1 MRKFTDVYITGVG
14 HYLPGAKVNNEE
26 MDQFVGLINTQSQ
39 RIKRRILAENGIQ
52 TRHYA
57 ITPEGQPKMSMAEMA
72 SESVRLALKEADVP
86 LEKVGVLATGT
97 VSGDVVVPGFANMLQ
112 GELKAPPMET
122 VSINGICSSGMIAL
136 KAACEMIQSKEHE
149 HALVNATEFPS
160 RMFKKS
166 RFLMNEKNVD
176 FNAHFLRWML
186 SDGSG
191 SMVLSQTPKM
201 QKGLSLKLNWIHTR
215 SFSGDYPTCM
225 SIGFGDEG
233 QGKSYLDWDSVAEA
247 EKEGFFYLRQDI
259 RLLPNIFEVGFAE
272 YLKLVKQGDIQP
284 RSVDH
289 FLCHYSSEKFSH
301 TIKDLMKK
309 SDVFI
314 DDSKWWSNLATSG
327 NTGSASIFIMLSEF
341 LQTHPQLQHGEK
353 ILLFVPESGRFT
365 VSYAQLEVVKTEGAV
380 IKAVDESQAPPLT
393 EDLKNQFPELFLKLS
408 EVWSQYRSNVFRT
421 ELCQR
426 IFSKKA
432 SLEDYQIW
440 MSNWIPQVR
449 QGAVWMREAISHAP
463 VEVQNLAALIETHAG
478 EEQFDFNILYNDYK
492 MSGGT
497 VPLEDLCRT
506 PGGEALHA
514 FMMSTAQQNP
524 LSLLGGIFIIEG
536 TGQKIIPALLPY
548 LKDSLNLNLT
558 VFKFLQ
564 YHGEN
569 DQHHLQRW
577 ATAVEMAL
585 SYNPKLSQEIVDCAQ
600 RVSQLY
606 LMQWNDISKKIR
618 ESHEKL

>member
-1 MRKFTDVYITGVG
+1 MRKFSDVYITGVG
-14 HYLPGAKVNNEE
+14 HYLPGAKVNNDE
-26 MDQFVGLINTQSQ
+26 MDSYVGLINTQSQ
-39 RIKRRILAENGIQ
+39 RIKRRILAENGIK

-57 ITPEGQPKMSMAEMA
+57 IDAEGKPRMSMAEMA
-72 SESVRLALKEADVP
+72 AESVRLALKDAGVG
-86 LEKVGVLATGT
+86 LEHVGALATGT

-112 GELKAPPMET
+112 GQLKAQPMET

-136 KAACEMIQSKEHE
+136 KSACEMIQSKEHA
-149 HALVNATEFPS
+149 HAVVNATEFPS

-186 SDGSG
+186 SDGAG
-191 SMVLSQTPKM
+191 SVVLSSSPKT
-201 QKGLSLKLNWIHTR
+201 QKGLSLKLDWIHTR

-225 SIGFGDEG
+225 SIGFGEEG

-272 YLKLVKQGDIQP
+272 YLKLVKQGDIHP
-284 RSVDH
+284 GRVDH
-289 FLCHYSSEKFSH
+289 FLCHYSSERFSH

-314 DDSKWWSNLATSG
+314 EESKWWSNLATSG

-341 LQTHPQLQHGEK
+341 LQQKTVKHGDK

-365 VSYAQLEVVKTEGAV
+365 VSYAMLEVIQTESEGAL
-380 IKAVDESQAPPLT
+380 AVSESEAPPLT
-393 EDLKNQFPELFLKLS
+393 PELKDQFPELFLKLS
-408 EVWSQYRSNVFRT
+408 EVWSNYRSSVFRT

-426 IFSKKA
+426 IFSKTA
-432 SLEDYQIW
+432 SLQDYQIW
-440 MSNWIPQVR
+440 MSSWIPQVR
-449 QGAVWMREAISHAP
+449 QGAVWMREAIAHAP
-463 VEVQNLAALIETHAG
+463 EEVQNLTALIETHAG

-492 MSGGT
+492 ISGGT
-497 VPLEDLCRT
+497 VPLDDLFRT
-506 PGGEALHA
+506 PGGDALNA
-514 FMMSTAQQNP
+514 YMMSAARQNP

-548 LKDSLNLNLT
+548 LKDSLNVNLG

-569 DQHHLQRW
+569 DQNHLRRW
-577 ATAVEMAL
+577 ANAVEMAL
-585 SYNPKLSQEIVDCAQ
+585 IYNPLLSQEIVDCAQ
-600 RVSQLY
+600 RVAQLY

-618 ESHEKL
+618 EQNEKL

>member
-1 MRKFTDVYITGVG
+1 MRKFSDVYITGVG
-14 HYLPGAKVNNEE
+14 HFLPGAKVNNDE
-26 MDQFVGLINTQSQ
+26 MDTYVGLINTQSQ
-39 RIKRRILAENGIQ
+39 RIKRRILAENGIK

-57 ITPEGQPKMSMAEMA
+57 IDAEGKPRMSMAEMA
-72 SESVRLALKEADVP
+72 SESVRLALKDAGVS
-86 LEKVGVLATGT
+86 LEQVGALATGT

-136 KAACEMIQSKEHE
+136 KSACEMIQSKEHA
-149 HALVNATEFPS
+149 HAVVNATEFPS
-160 RMFKKS
+160 RLFKKS
-166 RFLMNEKNVD
+166 RFMMNEKNVD

-186 SDGSG
+186 SDGAG
-191 SMVLSQTPKM
+191 SMVLSPSPKT
-201 QKGLSLKLNWIHTR
+201 QKGISLKLDWIHTR

-225 SIGFGDEG
+225 SIGFGEEG
-233 QGKSYLDWDSVAEA
+233 QGKSYLDWDSVADA

-272 YLKLVKQGDIQP
+272 YLKLVKQGDIHP
-284 RSVDH
+284 GRVDH
-289 FLCHYSSEKFSH
+289 FLCHYSSERFSH

-314 DDSKWWSNLATSG
+314 EESKWWSNLSTSG

-341 LQTHPQLQHGEK
+341 LQQKQVKHGEK

-365 VSYAQLEVVKTEGAV
+365 VSYAMLEVVKTES
-380 IKAVDESQAPPLT
+380 ESGLALSESEAPPLT
-393 EDLKNQFPELFLKLS
+393 PELKDQFPELFLKLS
-408 EVWSQYRSNVFRT
+408 EVWSNYRSNVFRT

-426 IFSKKA
+426 IFSKTA
-432 SLEDYQIW
+432 SLKDYQIW

-449 QGAVWMREAISHAP
+449 QGAVWMREAIAHAP
-463 VEVQNLAALIETHAG
+463 VEVQNLTALIETHAG

-492 MSGGT
+492 LSGGT
-497 VPLEDLCRT
+497 VPLDELTRT
-506 PGGEALHA
+506 PGGDALNA
-514 FMMSTAQQNP
+514 YMMSAARQNP

-536 TGQKIIPALLPY
+536 TGQKIIPALLPF
-548 LKDSLNLNLT
+548 LKDSLNVNLG

-569 DQHHLQRW
+569 DQNHLRRW

-585 SYNPKLSQEIVDCAQ
+585 LYDSSLSQEIVDCAQ

-618 ESHEKL
+618 DEHEKL